1 MLLTVGVCVLLILLA
16 LFQVMPPKE
25 HGKGKGKGTAAVD
38 SDGIL
43 CGSSDSDSSEA
54 PSLSTVNTSTT
65 RSSNSSRN
73 SLKKTKKLKKKSK
86 KKKDKSCDFC
96 DSIVEDP
103 CPLQELLNLQMS
115 THVEKTI
122 MWGRP
127 NKEGNQCYMCKRTR
141 RVKVRWSVLTS
152 ADLKEELNDDT
163 NKDEFLTDRDAVV
176 SLLAEK
182 GPNERISL
190 DDLDQRIEVLHD
202 EAAGERAWRAG
213 TKFSEGVFNS
223 RFSLEEQKKMDFKK
237 ESQKN
242 LRTGKVELFYRVFD
256 DEEGVERFES
266 YQDRKTSKRR
276 KLGDTIASNED
287 QEETFDAAARAILET
302 TTKSGVTRAD
312 LSQVG
317 KLHKLEPKSKSARK
331 QDDLKK
337 KQERKLKKN
346 DSTASSHSDSIA
358 PLGINA
364 TAKKAKPKGKA
375 KAKPGV
381 AVPSG
386 APVAAEQASSSGFKL
401 ERPADGKDAKFM
413 SGVDARLRDARQAVI
428 CSLQIDSL
436 HKFKD
441 DDFVSH
447 IRKLSGVEAKV
458 KDMGWTFAKKA
469 IDEVLTLMRSLQAL
483 IKGLKAFEMKRQTN
497 RASSVLYA
505 FVFVSCL
512 DIF

>member
-287 QEETFDAAARAILET
+287 QEETQRGKILAAIM
-302 TTKSGVTRAD
+302 KV
-312 LSQVG
+312 
-317 KLHKLEPKSKSARK
+317 
-331 QDDLKK
+331 QDD
-337 KQERKLKKN
+337 
-346 DSTASSHSDSIA
+346 
-358 PLGINA
+358 A
-364 TAKKAKPKGKA
+364 TT
-375 KAKPGV
+375 
-381 AVPSG
+381 
-386 APVAAEQASSSGFKL
+386 Q
-401 ERPADGKDAKFM
+401 R
-413 SGVDARLRDARQAVI
+413 
-428 CSLQIDSL
+428 
-436 HKFKD
+436 KD
-441 DDFVSH
+441 DRESTEDLFNDTVTKDWMPWLFEGMVGHDANPDVKRMALEAADKANINQVYPAGAGSQQWDVFINVYR
-447 IRKLSGVEAKV
+447 IRQILWG
-458 KDMGWTFAKKA
+458 
-469 IDEVLTLMRSLQAL
+469 
-483 IKGLKAFEMKRQTN
+483 
-497 RASSVLYA
+497 
-505 FVFVSCL
+505 
-512 DIF
+512 